1 MNSLNEFEP
10 EFVDSK
16 LFCVAARKIALQ
28 ESKKWWMSWD
38 QKEQL
43 ICILTCVI
51 SAQPIDRIR
60 AALEKCDGEP
70 NLHLKKNIISQC
82 KKWNLVLIGKI
93 RLHPFSLICI
103 ELIMG
108 YLLYHTKSYSSSQI
122 YKGLG
127 IRFGEK
133 QKLQCL

>member
-1 MNSLNEFEP
+1 
-10 EFVDSK
+10 
-16 LFCVAARKIALQ
+16 
-28 ESKKWWMSWD
+28 MSWD

-51 SAQPIDRIR
+51 SAQPIYRIR

-108 YLLYHTKSYSSSQI
+108 YPLYHTKSYSSSQI